1 MPSELEILADAQRGA
16 AGDITTLVERLGTA
30 QERALEANSRAL
42 GELGQ
47 AVTANTQELG
57 KVGRDLGELPGV
69 IAGLAG
75 GLRGG
80 GSVLGSVFRS
90 GLGLA
95 PLGLA
100 IAGLFRGG
108 RDDEP
113 PALRRFQEP
122 ARLALE
128 VANTE
133 NVLAGFPIVARGQ
146 RGEARAVERTRP
158 VVVEPQVTVNVSAMD
173 SRSFLDRSAEIAQA
187 VREAMLHMHPVN
199 DLISEL

>member
-1 MPSELEILADAQRGA
+1 MPSGLEILAEAQRET
-16 AGDITTLVERLGTA
+16 AGDLAALVERLGTT
-30 QERALEANSRAL
+30 QERALETNSRAL

-47 AVTANTQELG
+47 AVTGNTQELG
-57 KVGRDLGELPGV
+57 KVSRDLGELPGV

-80 GSVLGSVFRS
+80 GSVLSSVFRS

-95 PLGLA
+95 PLGVA

-108 RDDEP
+108 RDEEP
-113 PALRRFQEP
+113 APLERFQEP

-133 NVLAGFPIVARGQ
+133 NILAGFPIVSRGQ
-146 RGEARAVERTRP
+146 RGEARTVERARP